1 MYMESMLA
9 LINHTHEN
17 TGLAKAKLH
26 WSGFCTN
33 TCTQMWRITRLGGS
47 GGMLP
52 QEKFDAVRQ
61 LLRPLLGL
69 KTSLGSLYFSLG
81 MATEFA
87 SRPHTWKLCPSA
99 SAVSGTPLE
108 PGKEVAHESQSIF
121 CYSGSYSKQHPARMC
136 ACSQVSA
143 DHFYART
150 AKFFMWAQICVGNM
164 RVSRLK
170 AKGWQH
176 HLSQNIDPVIA
187 VSAGPAPPTL

>member
-1 MYMESMLA
+1 
-9 LINHTHEN
+9 
-17 TGLAKAKLH
+17 
-26 WSGFCTN
+26 
-33 TCTQMWRITRLGGS
+33 
-47 GGMLP
+47 MLP

-143 DHFYART
+143 NHFYART
-150 AKFFMWAQICVGNM
+150 AKFFVWAQICVGNM
-164 RVSRLK
+164 HVSCLK
-170 AKGWQH
+170 AEGLQH
-176 HLSQNIDPVIA
+176 HLSQNIGPVIA
-187 VSAGPAPPTL
+187 VSAGPASPAL